1 MARRTYKEFS
11 RAWDAL
17 IGKYGI
23 TEVQEREYLS
33 ATTFDAILRQRR
45 AETPA
50 SSDETP
56 DKRDPPPDNAR
67 GLPRH
72 DH

>member
-1 MARRTYKEFS
+1 MPRRTHKEFS
-11 RAWDAL
+11 HAWSAL
-17 IGKYGI
+17 IAKYGI

-45 AETPA
+45 AESLA

-56 DKRDPPPDNAR
+56 GKRDATSDNAR
-67 GLPRH
+67 GPS
-72 DH
+72 

>member
-1 MARRTYKEFS
+1 MPRRTHEEYS
-11 RAWDAL
+11 RASNAV
-17 IGKYGI
+17 IAKYGI

-45 AETPA
+45 AESLA

-56 DKRDPPPDNAR
+56 EERDATSDNAR
-67 GLPRH
+67 RPS
-72 DH
+72 

>member
-1 MARRTYKEFS
+1 MPRRTHEEYA
-11 RAWDAL
+11 RALNAV
-17 IGKYGI
+17 IAKYGI

-45 AETPA
+45 AESLA

-56 DKRDPPPDNAR
+56 DKRDATSDNAR
-67 GLPRH
+67 GPS
-72 DH
+72 